1 MGGLASA
8 GLAESGSLSIFFI
21 DNDDSTTM
29 HSSIQVY
36 QPQAHDMLNRERGR
50 ELDDIFLPI
59 LFDRP
64 TLAIDAQ

>member
-8 GLAESGSLSIFFI
+8 GLAESGSPSIFL
-21 DNDDSTTM
+21 STTM